1 MDENNLPLDRIIKRL
16 EVLKNVILLNDID
29 DIEYNVNKLKAFD
42 INSDIKEIIDFI
54 VTKDY
59 SSAISKIQSFIS
71 DNNQLLVWKDPEI
84 EVLKIE
90 IDSLENLLNSL
101 DNELVELEK
110 VISEF
115 QNIHTKELG
124 EIILEILKLRKIIFK
139 NDQEK
144 FEEAEQDEQEYQE
157 QFDAESKKVIHELS
171 EDQKKELK
179 KNYRKASTLCHP
191 DKFINEPPEIQNL
204 ANEIFMELNEANEQN
219 DLKRANEIL
228 ENLKN
233 GILIRTE
240 GNKIEDKKI
249 LESTILQLKNKVKTL
264 EKQISDIKDSEEYAT
279 IEEIEDFDEYF
290 SSLKIKLQDELSELQ
305 NKIESK

>member
-16 EVLKNVILLNDID
+16 DVLKNVILLNDID

-290 SSLKIKLQDELSELQ
+290 RRIRSYSQ
-305 NKIESK
+305 

>member
-29 DIEYNVNKLKAFD
+29 DIEYNVNKLKEFD

-305 NKIESK
+305 NKIEFK

>member
-1 MDENNLPLDRIIKRL
+1 MDENNLPLDKIIKRL
-16 EVLKNVILLNDID
+16 EVLKNVILLNDVD
-29 DIEYNVNKLKAFD
+29 DIEYNVNKLKEFD

-71 DNNQLLVWKDPEI
+71 NNNQLLVWKDPEI

-157 QFDAESKKVIHELS
+157 QFDAEKKKVIRELS

-191 DKFINEPPEIQNL
+191 DKFINEPQK
-204 ANEIFMELNEANEQN
+204 F
-219 DLKRANEIL
+219 
-228 ENLKN
+228 
-233 GILIRTE
+233 
-240 GNKIEDKKI
+240 KIWQMKY
-249 LESTILQLKNKVKTL
+249 SWTL
-264 EKQISDIKDSEEYAT
+264 MRQM
-279 IEEIEDFDEYF
+279 
-290 SSLKIKLQDELSELQ
+290 
-305 NKIESK
+305 SKMI